1 METIYTPWTLFTDL
15 GMIFALLLVGKFIR
29 VKVKLIQKLFIPPS
43 LLAGILGL
51 ALGPNGFDI
60 LPFSNQLGTYAAI
73 LIALVFAA
81 LPLSSPKFT
90 MKEVAGRVGPI
101 WAYAQLGM
109 LLQWAIMGLFG
120 IFVLC
125 LIWPSLNEAFG
136 IMLPVG
142 FYGGHGTAAAIGDAF
157 NGLGWDEA
165 TSLGMTTA
173 TSGVV
178 TAIVIG
184 LVLLKIAARKG
195 HTNFIKDF
203 SDLPNELRSGL
214 LPEDKRE
221 SAGTETTSSISID
234 SLAFH
239 MAFVFVA
246 AFIGYL
252 CSQGVKQIYEKLEIP
267 VFSAAFI
274 IGLIMKKIFDATK
287 VSGYICPKTT
297 NRLGSTFTD
306 LLVAFGI
313 ASIKL
318 SVVVKYAVPLIIII
332 LVGIVVVYFITFYLG
347 RRLCRTYWFERSIF
361 AWGWWT
367 GTMALGIALLRI
379 VDPKSGSKAMDDYA
393 LAYLPIA
400 PVEIV
405 IITLAPILFVSGY
418 GVWFLLTLLAVSVII
433 ILFARKMGWWHK
445 PAKG

>member
-1 METIYTPWTLFTDL
+1 METVYTPWTLFTDL
-15 GMIFALLLVGKFIR
+15 GLIFALLLVGKLIR
-29 VKVKLIQKLFIPPS
+29 VKVKFIQKLFIPPS

-51 ALGPNGFDI
+51 TLGPNGFDV
-60 LPFSNQLGTYAAI
+60 LPFSNQLGTYSAI

-101 WAYAQLGM
+101 WAYAQIGM

-120 IFVLC
+120 IFVLSV
-125 LIWPSLNEAFG
+125 IWPSLNEAFG

-142 FYGGHGTAAAIGDAF
+142 FYGGHGTAAAVGEAF
-157 NGLGWDEA
+157 DKLGWDEA
-165 TSLGMTTA
+165 GSLGMTTA
-173 TSGVV
+173 TSGVI

-195 HTNFIKDF
+195 QTSFIKDF
-203 SDLPNELRSGL
+203 SDLPTELQVGL

-221 SAGTETTSSISID
+221 STGTETTSSISID

-239 MAFVFVA
+239 MAFIFVA
-246 AFIGYL
+246 AFCGYL
-252 CSQGVKQIYEKLEIP
+252 CSQGVKQIAPKLEIP
-267 VFSAAFI
+267 VFSASFI

-287 VSGYICPKTT
+287 VSNYICPKTT

-318 SVVVKYAVPLIIII
+318 SVVVKYAVPLIILI
-332 LVGIVVVYFITFYLG
+332 LVGIIVVYFITFYFG

-361 AWGWWT
+361 AWGWWS

-379 VDPKSGSKAMDDYA
+379 VDPKSDSKAMDDYA

-405 IITLAPILFVSGY
+405 IITFAPMLFVNGQ
-418 GVWFLLTLLAVSVII
+418 GVWLMLGLLAASIAII
-433 ILFARKMGWWHK
+433 IFARKMGWWHK
-445 PAKG
+445 PTKA